1 MLALLLNS
9 KPNKYFPST
18 KTTLLFYHLPKQ
30 INPPLNKM
38 VATKYLFAGLASI
51 GLAIA
56 GGAADIES
64 SIGKIQDSCGSLS
77 KTLKG
82 FTSDGNVMGTALKL
96 QGEAKDLLDI
106 INDGKD
112 TASNTDNLSS
122 ADSDKLEDS
131 VNSLSKSVY
140 TLLDG
145 FVDKKPIF
153 QKAVLGGSADGLVE
167 KDLKDLK
174 GATGGLGKAIESI
187 VTGQLK
193 KDAPKILSGLDK
205 HFDEAIKAFSD

>member
-1 MLALLLNS
+1 
-9 KPNKYFPST
+9 
-18 KTTLLFYHLPKQ
+18 
-30 INPPLNKM
+30 M

-64 SIGKIQDSCGSLS
+64 SIGKIRDSCGTLS

-82 FTSDGNVMGTALKL
+82 FTSDGNVVGTALKL
-96 QGEAKDLLDI
+96 QGEAKELLDI

-112 TASNTDNLSS
+112 IASNAGNLSS
-122 ADSDKLEDS
+122 DDSNKLEDS

-145 FVDKKPIF
+145 FVEKKPVF

-174 GATGGLGKAIESI
+174 GATDGLGKAIENKA
-187 VTGQLK
+187 TGQLK
-193 KDAPKILSGLDK
+193 KDAPQIISGLDK
-205 HFDEAIKAFSD
+205 HFDDAIKAFSD

>member
-1 MLALLLNS
+1 
-9 KPNKYFPST
+9 
-18 KTTLLFYHLPKQ
+18 
-30 INPPLNKM
+30 M
-38 VATKYLFAGLASI
+38 VATKYIFAGFASI

-64 SIGKIQDSCGSLS
+64 SIGKIEDSCSSLS
-77 KTLKG
+77 QTLKG

-96 QGEAKDLLDI
+96 QGEAKDLLSI

-112 TASNTDNLSS
+112 TASNAENLSS

-131 VNSLSKSVY
+131 VNSLSKSVF

-145 FVDKKPIF
+145 FVEKKPVF

-167 KDLKDLK
+167 KDLQDLK
-174 GATGGLGKAIESI
+174 GATDGLGKALENI

-193 KDAPKILSGLDK
+193 KDAPQILSDLDK
-205 HFDEAIKAFSD
+205 HFDDAIKAFSD